1 MASPPGSPPISP
13 DGHYWWDGQAW
24 QPMPA
29 AAPPPPPAPTPVAE
43 PAPSWLA
50 VAPAVAAAPTAAGNE
65 PQSAYHAQSAY
76 QPQPAYPPGPA
87 PAAWMAPAPPRSRMT
102 TYVTAIVLV
111 GVIAVGGFL
120 AYQMTSRT
128 NLTASVQASPSP
140 TISDYERADRFL
152 NVDLLPALQELTNST
167 PAVNKNCNSTLPPA
181 CKDALITMN
190 TAMIDLGNAITNNQN
205 DIPVCIGPAV
215 SQFHNDWQAM
225 EQGLSTAIQG
235 FSQNN
240 RPLIVDGLQRYAAV
254 AQFIQADVD
263 RINKAEQTCS
273 KAV

>member
-29 AAPPPPPAPTPVAE
+29 AAPPPPPAPAPAAAE

-50 VAPAVAAAPTAAGNE
+50 QPPPVATAYE
-65 PQSAYHAQSAY
+65 PQPAY
-76 QPQPAYPPGPA
+76 QPQPPYQPGPA
-87 PAAWMAPAPPRSRMT
+87 PASWMAPEPPRSRMT

-128 NLTASVQASPSP
+128 NFTASVQASPSP

-152 NVDLLPALQELTNST
+152 NIDLGPALLETNNAIPT
-167 PAVNKNCNSTLPPA
+167 VNKNCTAQLPPA
-181 CKDALITMN
+181 CRDALVSLN
-190 TAMIDLGNAITNNQN
+190 SAMVDLGNAITNNQK
-205 DIPVCIGPAV
+205 DIPVCIGTAV
-215 SQFHNDWQAM
+215 SQFHADWQTM

-235 FSQNN
+235 FDQNN
-240 RPLIVDGLQRYAAV
+240 RNLIVDGLQRFASV
-254 AQFIQADVD
+254 GQFMKPDVD

-273 KAV
+273 KTV